1 MTKLSATFARY
12 ADRKV
17 PRYTSYPTAPHFH
30 DGIGAGQCRDW
41 IGSLAQ
47 GSSLSLYLHVPFC
60 VTMCS
65 YCGCH
70 TKITKRYQ
78 PVADYAQHLKQELE
92 NVARHM
98 NGRMSVRHIAWGGG
112 TPTML
117 SHEHFVMLMQT
128 IGDLFDLDER
138 AEIAVEGD
146 PRTLDNEC
154 VRMLVDGGVNRVSF
168 GVQDFNLHVQ
178 EAIGRV
184 QSFEMT
190 RDVTHRLWDAGIK
203 DINFDLMYGL
213 PKQSTQDV
221 MRSMELAT
229 RIGPQRIALFGYAH
243 VPWFKSHQRLIKESD
258 LPDQHAR
265 FEQTE
270 AAAGELVRL
279 GYVRIGLDHFARPED
294 DMAIALADGTLRRNF
309 QGYTTDPADA
319 MLPFGASS
327 IGQLPQGYVQNITDI
342 GNWKR
347 KVEAGGLSTARGL
360 EFSADDKLRG
370 EVIEKIM
377 CNLSVDLEAVCAA
390 HGVSAGVFSDELAQI
405 DLLARDG
412 LVVRD
417 GLRLFVPEEHRA
429 FIRIVSAVFD
439 AYLKT
444 AQAKHSVAV

>member
-1 MTKLSATFARY
+1 
-12 ADRKV
+12 
-17 PRYTSYPTAPHFH
+17 
-30 DGIGAGQCRDW
+30 
-41 IGSLAQ
+41 
-47 GSSLSLYLHVPFC
+47 
-60 VTMCS
+60 
-65 YCGCH
+65 
-70 TKITKRYQ
+70 
-78 PVADYAQHLKQELE
+78 
-92 NVARHM
+92 
-98 NGRMSVRHIAWGGG
+98 
-112 TPTML
+112 ML
-117 SHEHFVMLMQT
+117 SHEHFVMLMER

-146 PRTLDNEC
+146 PRTLDDEC

-178 EAIGRV
+178 EAIGRI

-190 RDVTHRLWDAGIK
+190 RDVTQRLWDAGIK

-213 PKQSTQDV
+213 PRQSTEDV
-221 MRSMELAT
+221 MRSMEMAT

-243 VPWFKSHQRLIKESD
+243 VPWFKSHQRLIRESD

-270 AAAGELVRL
+270 AAAQELVRL

-294 DMAIALADGTLRRNF
+294 DMAMALANGTLRRNF

-327 IGQLPQGYVQNITDI
+327 IGQLPQGYIQNITDI

-347 KVEAGGLSTARGL
+347 KVESGELSTARGL

-377 CNLSVDLEAVCAA
+377 CNLAVDLEAVCAA
-390 HGVSAGVFSDELAQI
+390 HGVEADYFTDELAQI
-405 DLLARDG
+405 DELARDG

-417 GLRLFVPEEHRA
+417 GLKLTVPEEHRA